1 MARHALTREAVFVEN
16 VTIPP
21 QRARGLDDAAV
32 ARLVES
38 MARLGLRTPIS
49 VRMDDDDVVL
59 VAGRHRLEAARRLGW
74 DRIDAVYI
82 DGDETD
88 ARLWEISENLHRA
101 ELSPVERAEHINEWR
116 RLTVEKV
123 GATCTP
129 LGGRQPAEKGIT
141 KTAAALGVSED
152 TVKRAEKIASLAPEV
167 REQAKAEGWS
177 QQRLLDMARD
187 ADAAEARRRNREAD
201 QLIAEQRLHDAVQWL
216 GNRLNAAEMHQLG
229 EMLAGV
235 APQLSKA
242 LMREAA

>member
-1 MARHALTREAVFVEN
+1 MTRHALTREAVFVEN

-101 ELSPVERAEHINEWR
+101 ELSPVERAEHIDEWR
-116 RLTVEKV
+116 RLVVDKTQLASKGV
-123 GATCTP
+123 GRP
-129 LGGRQPAEKGIT
+129 SQGHHE
-141 KTAAALGVSED
+141 TANALGVSHD
-152 TVKRAEKIASLAPEV
+152 AVRRAEKIASLAPEV

>member
-1 MARHALTREAVFVEN
+1 MTRHALTREAVFVEN
-16 VTIPP
+16 VTTPAH
-21 QRARGLDDAAV
+21 RARGLDDAAV

-49 VRMDDDDVVL
+49 VRMDDGDVVL

-101 ELSPVERAEHINEWR
+101 ELSPVERAEHIDEWR

-123 GATCTP
+123 GQVAP
-129 LGGRQPAEKGIT
+129 PAGGAQPADKGHR
-141 KTAAALGVSED
+141 KTADALGVTRE
-152 TVKRAEKIASLAPEV
+152 TVRRAEAIAALPNEV
-167 REQAKAEGWS
+167 RQQAKAEGWS

-216 GNRLNAAEMHQLG
+216 GNRLNAAELHQLG